1 MCKGKTDTDLE
12 GGWDGRDSEEC
23 LGNTLWGWQELRG
36 MYTIEGIR
44 ELGVVGAHM
53 HSSAG
58 ARREEAGGEN
68 RFPIFLVRRK
78 IEQLT

>member
-1 MCKGKTDTDLE
+1 MIE
-12 GGWDGRDSEEC
+12 RDNEEC
-23 LGNTLWGWQELRG
+23 LGNTLWEWQELRG
-36 MYTIEGIR
+36 MCTIEGIR
-44 ELGVVGAHM
+44 ELSVVGAHV

-58 ARREEAGGEN
+58 ARRDEAGGDN